1 LDRCRPRDRHE
12 SFTGGIRD
20 KVQMEVVSRLIHGI
34 IPRGVDE
41 LGVIVI
47 ILCLARIYA
56 RSADFI
62 NNV

>member
-1 LDRCRPRDRHE
+1 M
-12 SFTGGIRD
+12 
-20 KVQMEVVSRLIHGI
+20 QMKVVSRIIHGV

-41 LGVIVI
+41 LGVAVI
-47 ILCLARIYA
+47 ALCLARIYA